1 MRKNNIFIRRSL
13 ILAACFLAVSV
24 FVFYLPY
31 KAVCNNTLDS
41 FNSRQLL
48 LAQQA
53 ALRIQDFFH
62 HYERI
67 LHHLA
72 THDEIIELDVAGKK
86 LIEELYHT
94 SHEDISA
101 ISRIDASGHIQYTSP
116 YNADVIG
123 LDVSG
128 QEHNRLIIEN
138 HKPLVSDVFTSFQGY
153 QTIAFAIPIFAKG
166 IYAGSLTLLIPYEVI
181 SQRFLADIVLGKDVY
196 AWMIN
201 KKGVELYCPVPGHTG
216 KTVSETSSRFPS
228 VIKMSEKMI
237 IGEHGHTSYDYDRIK
252 DKVTKITPK
261 QAAYYPVDI
270 PGNLWS
276 VVVVT
281 PESRILKAV
290 NDFGKWWLT
299 IFCVFVGTILF
310 YMTFFVRS
318 RLIAGEKRK
327 RLLTEEKLRKNDRL
341 FSRFINNAHIPVVM
355 VKMNGAI
362 EFLNDKFQDLCGYTL
377 EDIPTIDQWFSKAY
391 PDEKLREE
399 INRAWETKLKKA
411 IKNDTAVTFKE
422 RTITC
427 KDGSEKDI
435 IFTYTLIENRVVIT
449 FHDNTEQNRIKK
461 TEQELLRRQTRTKKM
476 EAIGLMAGGV
486 AHDLNNILS
495 GIVSYPELL
504 LLQLPKDSELRKP
517 ISAIQE
523 SGQRAAAVVADLLT
537 VARGVASS
545 RETSNLNSLIQ
556 QYLDSPEHKKVESL
570 HGNVHCRTQLEPE
583 LANISCSPIHIKKCL
598 MNLITNAAEA
608 VDTEGTVVVSTRNQT
623 VEKPAGKILHIERGQ
638 YVVLSVRDTGPGIA
652 RKDLDHIFEP
662 FYTKKIMGRSG
673 TGLGLSVVWNTVQD
687 HGGTI
692 TVTSSKDGTTFELYF
707 PITKE
712 KITEEETGTEL
723 EQLKGNGERILI
735 IDDERQQRDI
745 ASQILITLGY
755 KVNAVSSG
763 EKAVEYIKENSVDL
777 LLLDMIMDPGI
788 NGRQTYE
795 QIIRIHPGQKAVIA
809 SGFSK
814 NTDVQKLNQLGVE
827 GFIKKPYSLEQLG
840 KAVKFELQKR

>member
-1 MRKNNIFIRRSL
+1 MQKDNIFITRSL
-13 ILAACFLAVSV
+13 ILAACFLAVSS

-31 KAVCNNTLDS
+31 KVICNNTIDS
-41 FNSRQLL
+41 VNERQLL

-53 ALRIQDFFH
+53 ALRIQDFFL

-67 LHHLA
+67 LVHLA
-72 THDEIIELDVAGKK
+72 IHDEIIKLDDAGKK

-94 SHEDISA
+94 SHDDISA
-101 ISRIDASGHIQYTSP
+101 ISRIDATGRILYTFP
-116 YNADVIG
+116 YNQDLIG
-123 LDVSG
+123 RDISG

-138 HKPLVSDVFTSFQGY
+138 HKPLVSDVFTALQGFR
-153 QTIAFAIPIFAKG
+153 TIAYAIPIFDKG
-166 IYAGSLTLLIPYEVI
+166 IYAGSLSLLIPFEVI
-181 SQRFLADIVLGKDVY
+181 SQRFLADIVLGKDGY

-201 KKGVELYCPVPGHTG
+201 KKGTELYCPVPGHTG
-216 KTVSETSSRFPS
+216 KTVAETSARFPS
-228 VIKMSEKMI
+228 VIEMAEKMMK
-237 IGEHGHTSYDYDRIK
+237 GEQGHTSYNYDRIK
-252 DKVTKITPK
+252 DRHTRILPK
-261 QAAYYPVDI
+261 QAAYYPVEI

-276 VVVVT
+276 VVVET
-281 PESRILKAV
+281 PESQILKAV
-290 NDFGKWWLT
+290 NDFGKWWLA

-310 YMTFFVRS
+310 YLTFFVRS
-318 RLIAGEKRK
+318 RLIAGEKKK

-355 VKMNGAI
+355 VKMNGTI
-362 EFLNDKFQDLCGYTL
+362 EFLNDEFQELCGYTL

-427 KDGSEKDI
+427 KDGSERDVV
-435 IFTYTLIENRVVIT
+435 FVYTLIDARVVIT

-461 TEQELLRRQTRTKKM
+461 TEQELLHRQTRTKKM

-504 LLQLPKDSELRKP
+504 LLQLPEDSELRKP

-537 VARGVASS
+537 VARGVASA
-545 RETSNLNSLIQ
+545 RETSNLNTLIQ

-570 HGNVHCRTQLEPE
+570 HGNISCRAQLEPE
-583 LANISCSPIHIKKCL
+583 LANISCSPVHIKKCL

-608 VDTEGTVVVSTRNQT
+608 VDTEGAVVISTRNQT
-623 VEKPAGKILHIERGQ
+623 VEKPTGNTLHIAKGQ
-638 YVVLSVRDTGPGIA
+638 YVVLSVKDTGSGIA
-652 RKDLDHIFEP
+652 EKDLDHIFEP

-687 HGGTI
+687 HDGTI

-707 PITKE
+707 PISDE
-712 KITEEETGTEL
+712 EITVEETGTEIK
-723 EQLKGNGERILI
+723 QLKGNGERILI
-735 IDDERQQRDI
+735 IDDEPQQRDI
-745 ASQILITLGY
+745 ASQMLISLGY
-755 KVNAVSSG
+755 EVNAVASG
-763 EKAVEYIKENSVDL
+763 EKAIEYLKENSVDL
-777 LLLDMIMDPGI
+777 LLLDMVMDPGL
-788 NGRQTYE
+788 NGRETYE
-795 QIIRIHPGQKAVIA
+795 RIIKIIPGQKAVIA
-809 SGFSK
+809 SGFSE
-814 NTDVQKLNQLGVE
+814 NNNVQKTLQLGAG
-827 GFIKKPYSLEQLG
+827 GFIKKPYSMEELA
-840 KAVKFELQKR
+840 KAVKFELGK